1 MPEITTKAAVDAPP
15 ERILFGRKFREA
27 RIALGLSQY
36 DVHRQTGINRAFLS
50 GVERG
55 VQNVSLDH
63 MARLAN
69 LVKVPLYELLT
80 P

>member
-1 MPEITTKAAVDAPP
+1 MPKITTKTAADAPP
-15 ERILFGRKFREA
+15 ERVLFGRKFREA
-27 RIALGLSQY
+27 RIALGLSQQ

-50 GVERG
+50 EVERG
-55 VQNVSLDH
+55 VQNISIDH

-69 LVKVPLYELLT
+69 LVKVPLHRLLT